1 MKNIK
6 IAVLDTGIDTEDKD
20 IKDRYVYDKE
30 LQVDGIDNIDDVIGH
45 GTLCAKTILERCP
58 EAIIYPIK
66 IFNDEGVTEVSKLI
80 VALANLIGKNID
92 IINISAS
99 MIKEN
104 RLEDLRTVCNILRS
118 EGKILVA
125 SKHKK
130 AKNIKSYPASFDS
143 VIGVKGYKRI
153 CKDDDYTY
161 DTKRENQM
169 YANGRDRLYKFKDSV
184 TAFGKHSRSSALAAG
199 IIAEIMYKENTK
211 DIYKIEQILKSKS
224 NISET
229 YKERRYKYKKEY
241 VYDTIVRKIVDILNE
256 NFADGR
262 INIEFLEKN
271 SLINNMTGLYGD
283 NAYDFVCMLNKE
295 FGIDINYENLY
306 LYEIE
311 NLYILSHIVHK
322 ELDK

>member
-1 MKNIK
+1 M
-6 IAVLDTGIDTEDKD
+6 
-20 IKDRYVYDKE
+20 
-30 LQVDGIDNIDDVIGH
+30 
-45 GTLCAKTILERCP
+45 
-58 EAIIYPIK
+58 
-66 IFNDEGVTEVSKLI
+66 TEVSKLI

-161 DTKRENQM
+161 DSKRENQM

-211 DIYKIEQILKSKS
+211 DIYKI
-224 NISET
+224 
-229 YKERRYKYKKEY
+229 
-241 VYDTIVRKIVDILNE
+241 D
-256 NFADGR
+256 
-262 INIEFLEKN
+262 
-271 SLINNMTGLYGD
+271 
-283 NAYDFVCMLNKE
+283 LNKQ
-295 FGIDINYENLY
+295 
-306 LYEIE
+306 
-311 NLYILSHIVHK
+311 
-322 ELDK
+322 

>member
-6 IAVLDTGIDTEDKD
+6 VAVLDTGIDTEDKC

-30 LQVDGIDNIDDVIGH
+30 LQVESINNINDVMGH

-66 IFNDEGVTEVSKLI
+66 IFDDEGMTEVSKLI
-80 VALANLIGKNID
+80 ERLHNLIGKNID
-92 IINISAS
+92 IVNISAA

-104 RLEDLRTVCNILRS
+104 RLKDLKTLCDILKE
-118 EGKILVA
+118 EGKILIA
-125 SKHKK
+125 SKDKR
-130 AKNIKSYPASFDS
+130 AKDLSSYPASFDS
-143 VIGVKGYKRI
+143 VIGVKGYKKI
-153 CKDDDYTY
+153 CKDNDFTY
-161 DTKRENQM
+161 DNKRENQM
-169 YANGRDRLYKFKDSV
+169 YANGRDRLYEFKGDV
-184 TAFGKHSRSSALAAG
+184 TAFGKHSRATALSSG
-199 IIAEIMYKENTK
+199 IVAEIMYKENTK

-241 VYDTIVRKIVDILNE
+241 VYDTVVRKIVDILNK
-256 NFADGR
+256 NFANGR

-283 NAYDFVCMLNKE
+283 NAYDFICMLNKE